1 MPELTSFADAQTTI
15 KRLFK
20 VKSGLDES
28 YLDDYARIAW
38 FLTQNGVFETALE
51 QLSAV
56 LWDKYRECQ
65 DKFPGRQKNIFT
77 TALREYAAS
86 QGWQFGSNIDVLLVG
101 AVSPDQYKTW
111 VTDGLFFKDDMDL
124 KHGEHSHT
132 FQWLAVTMQRATL
145 GLQHAPHDLY
155 KKTFDMMVKG
165 SPAIGLPSFK
175 KAEDFSLWGF
185 VADCFPTS
193 MAPGQVMPQ
202 GDSLFSDTYRTP
214 QIIMKFLLDTAKDDH
229 FIAAYLRNRYKRRS
243 WFDTTVNPKY
253 DNVSGGATVKN
264 LAVQK
269 HGNAPGWTAVQGNSG
284 PAAFTQ
290 VAGPHF
296 RKDAKETVMVKYHGK
311 PGLINKATAVG

>member
-1 MPELTSFADAQTTI
+1 
-15 KRLFK
+15 
-20 VKSGLDES
+20 
-28 YLDDYARIAW
+28 
-38 FLTQNGVFETALE
+38 
-51 QLSAV
+51 
-56 LWDKYRECQ
+56 
-65 DKFPGRQKNIFT
+65 
-77 TALREYAAS
+77 
-86 QGWQFGSNIDVLLVG
+86 
-101 AVSPDQYKTW
+101 
-111 VTDGLFFKDDMDL
+111 
-124 KHGEHSHT
+124 
-132 FQWLAVTMQRATL
+132 
-145 GLQHAPHDLY
+145 
-155 KKTFDMMVKG
+155 
-165 SPAIGLPSFK
+165 
-175 KAEDFSLWGF
+175 
-185 VADCFPTS
+185 
-193 MAPGQVMPQ
+193 MPQ